1 METQLSIINA
11 GNVATAIH
19 ATGHGA
25 LILTLHGRADV
36 RVNFD
41 VWQLA
46 PKSVII
52 IFPGDV
58 VDWKNLSSD
67 FSARILRYSS
77 DLLRSASLNIEH
89 TVYDRLREDR
99 VCSNRKIVDEVIT
112 PVFGILGFYYS
123 NPVFENVDTIARL
136 QLQALF
142 EGFHDYVHA
151 YYNKVDDN
159 KKTSRARQLFAVFMQ
174 QLESHYRE
182 SREVSFYSSRMNISR
197 KYLGNITRLHTGMS
211 PKAIIDEYVMLQL
224 RLRLR
229 DPQRNI
235 KQIASEFHFAG
246 QSALTHYFQS
256 HEGIN
261 PKDYRVRE

>member
-25 LILTLHGRADV
+25 LILTVHGTADI

-41 VWQLA
+41 VWKLS

-58 VDWKNLSSD
+58 VDWRNISTD

-89 TVYDRLREDR
+89 TVYDRLRDDR

-112 PVFGILGFYYS
+112 PVFGILTFYYS
-123 NPVFENVDTIARL
+123 NPAFENVDTIARL

-142 EGFHDYVHA
+142 EGFHDYLRT
-151 YYNKVDDN
+151 YYNKEDDN
-159 KKTSRARQLFAVFMQ
+159 KNTSRVSQLFAIFMQ
-174 QLESHYRE
+174 LLESNYHE
-182 SREVSFYSSRMNISR
+182 SREVSFYAASMNISR
-197 KYLGNITRLHTGMS
+197 KYLGNITRLRTGMS

-229 DPQRNI
+229 DPKRNI

-261 PKDYRVRE
+261 PKDYRTRE